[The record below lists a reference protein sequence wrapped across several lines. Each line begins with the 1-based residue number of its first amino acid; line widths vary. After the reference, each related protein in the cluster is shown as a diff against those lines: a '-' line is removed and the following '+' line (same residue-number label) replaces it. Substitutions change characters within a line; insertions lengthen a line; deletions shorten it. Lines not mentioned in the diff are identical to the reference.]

1 MFRFF
6 VLLVAILLFTA
17 LPGSLAG
24 QEAKSAEAGHQ
35 SAGGSTRGGVS
46 APPATPSLPAT
57 LDATADQSGM
67 GSSETPATGEGH
79 PQPRIT
85 IANPPPMPVTWPLRD
100 RISWGANL
108 LLAFVG
114 YAGIMLAL
122 GTLRKIERQTR
133 SGEMMAQAAMESA
146 NAALLHAQAILDAER
161 PWILISVEPS
171 PQGRNS
177 FKIVATNRGRSPA
190 EIIASADRI
199 GIAAEERNL
208 PKSPEFAKEKPLN
221 APVVLLPGE
230 STVVQPFGRDDVKWV
245 CKTEDAIR
253 RVETWQ
259 DNIFLYGRLVY
270 RSLLSPRP
278 AKDHQTDWCCRYIH
292 GETTSNLVI
301 GGPAEYNKHLNRD
314 PA

>member
-1 MFRFF
+1 
-6 VLLVAILLFTA
+6 
-17 LPGSLAG
+17 
-24 QEAKSAEAGHQ
+24 
-35 SAGGSTRGGVS
+35 
-46 APPATPSLPAT
+46 
-57 LDATADQSGM
+57 LDAPGDQSSL
-67 GSSETPATGEGH
+67 GSSPKPADSPTASEDH

-85 IANPPPMPVTWPLRD
+85 VANPPAPPPTWPLRD

-114 YAGIMLAL
+114 YAGIMLAV

-133 SGEMMAQAAMESA
+133 ANETIAQAAIESA

-171 PQGRNS
+171 PAGRNT
-177 FKIVATNRGRSPA
+177 FKIIATNRGRSPA

-208 PKSPEFAKEKPLN
+208 PKEPEFSREKPLN
-221 APVVLLPGE
+221 TPVILLPGE

-245 CKTEDAIR
+245 CKSEEAIR

-259 DNIFLYGRLVY
+259 DNIFLYGRLIY
-270 RSLLSPRP
+270 RSLLSPH
-278 AKDHQTDWCCRYIH
+278 AGKIHQTDWCCRYVH
-292 GETTSNLVI
+292 GETTSSLVI
-301 GGPAEYNKHLNRD
+301 GGPPEYNKHLNRD
-314 PA
+314 PAL

>member
-1 MFRFF
+1 MFRFL
-6 VLLVAILLFTA
+6 VLLVAILICTA
-17 LPGSLAG
+17 LPTPLSS
-24 QEAKSAEAGHQ
+24 QEAKSAVSGHQ
-35 SAGGSTRGGVS
+35 NAVGSTQNGS
-46 APPATPSLPAT
+46 ATPPSSSALPGALDVAGDQNGLGPNEKAT
-57 LDATADQSGM
+57 LRED
-67 GSSETPATGEGH
+67 H
-79 PQPRIT
+79 PEPRIT
-85 IANPPPMPVTWPLRD
+85 IANPPPQPASWPLRD

-122 GTLRKIERQTR
+122 TTLRKIERQTR
-133 SGEMMAQAAMESA
+133 SGETMAQAAMESA
-146 NAALLHAQAILDAER
+146 NAALLHTQAILDAER

-171 PQGRNS
+171 PQGQNT
-177 FKIVATNRGRSPA
+177 FKIIATNRGRSPA

-208 PKSPEFAKEKPLN
+208 PKSPEFTKEKPLN

-230 STVVQPFGRDDVKWV
+230 STVVQPFSRDDVKWV

-270 RSLLSPRP
+270 RSLLSPR
-278 AKDHQTDWCCRYIH
+278 AGKVHQTDWCCRYVH
-292 GETTSNLVI
+292 GEKTSSLTI
-301 GGPAEYNKHLNRD
+301 GGPEEYNKHLNRD
-314 PA
+314 SA

>member
-6 VLLVAILLFTA
+6 VLLVAIPLYTA
-17 LPGSLAG
+17 LPLSLMG
-24 QEAKSAEAGHQ
+24 QEAKSAEAGHTNAAAATRNG
-35 SAGGSTRGGVS
+35 AGGL
-46 APPATPSLPAT
+46 PATSSLPAT
-57 LDATADQSGM
+57 LDLTADQSGI
-67 GSSETPATGEGH
+67 GSNENPATHEDH

-85 IANPPPMPVTWPLRD
+85 IANPPPAPLAWPLRD

-114 YAGIMLAL
+114 YAGILLAL

-133 SGEMMAQAAMESA
+133 SGEMMAQAAVESA

-171 PQGRNS
+171 LQGRNS

-208 PKSPEFAKEKPLN
+208 PKSPEFAKEKPLSV
-221 APVVLLPGE
+221 PVVLLPGE

-278 AKDHQTDWCCRYIH
+278 AKVHQTDWCCRYIH
-292 GETTSNLVI
+292 GEITSNLVI
-301 GGPAEYNKHLNRD
+301 GGPTEYNKHLNRD